1 MTSGFSGPRAPS
13 TDQPLPAA
21 GALFSA
27 LVGVDLAVA
36 LLDLEGKVQLWNPA
50 AETMTGWNAREV
62 IGQPLPWVPSNRRS
76 ELHEM
81 IEGIRGGETFHAEAL
96 EGVRNDGAS
105 VPLRVW
111 AVPILDPNGAMT
123 HALAIAEDLSAIKRV
138 HEMELFGMLHELRTA
153 NEERRRLL
161 GRLIHVQEEARRR
174 IAADVH
180 DDTIQKIVAAG
191 MRVEML
197 KRTHP
202 ELADDQQLAAAGE
215 SIAAAVARLR
225 HMVFEL
231 RPAILDTSGLAAA
244 IRWYVEE
251 HESIGLDAE
260 LRVVSKLRNEP
271 SEELRIVLF
280 RVAQE
285 ARKHARASRIEVF
298 LDEREGGVYLRV
310 SDDGVGFDP
319 ASLGDPAPGHMGL
332 VEARERIELADGR
345 WSVSS
350 ATGSGTTV
358 EAWLPSSIGRPS
370 AEGPGAPSRP
380 F

>member
-1 MTSGFSGPRAPS
+1 MTSSFSGPRAQS
-13 TDQPLPAA
+13 TDPALPAA

-27 LVGVDLAVA
+27 LVGADLAVA
-36 LLDLEGKVQLWNPA
+36 LLDLEGRVQLWNPA
-50 AETMTGWNAREV
+50 AEAVTGWSAHEV
-62 IGQPLPWVPSNRRS
+62 IGEPLPWVPPNRRS
-76 ELHEM
+76 ELQQM
-81 IEGIRGGETFHAEAL
+81 IERIRGGETFHAETL
-96 EGVRNDGAS
+96 EGWRKDGGTL
-105 VPLRVW
+105 PLRLW
-111 AVPILDPNGAMT
+111 AVPILDSTGAIT
-123 HALAIAEDLSAIKRV
+123 HALAIAEDLSATRRT
-138 HEMELFGMLHELRTA
+138 HEMELFGMLHELRTV

-202 ELADDQQLAAAGE
+202 ELADDHQLASAAD

-231 RPAILDTSGLAAA
+231 RPAMLDTSGLAAA

-260 LRVVSKLRNEP
+260 LRVVSKLANEP
-271 SEELRIVLF
+271 AEELRIVLF

-285 ARKHARASRIEVF
+285 ALTNARKHAQASSISVF

-310 SDDGVGFDP
+310 SDDGIGFD
-319 ASLGDPAPGHMGL
+319 AAVLGDPAPGHMGL

-345 WSVSS
+345 WNVSS
-350 ATGSGTTV
+350 TPGNGTKV
-358 EAWLPSSIGRPS
+358 EAWLPSSIGGASPPGRP
-370 AEGPGAPSRP
+370 
-380 F
+380 

>member
-1 MTSGFSGPRAPS
+1 MTSAFSGPGAQS
-13 TDQPLPAA
+13 TDRPLPAA

-27 LVGVDLAVA
+27 LVGVDLAIA
-36 LLDLEGKVQLWNPA
+36 LLDLEGRVQLWNPA
-50 AETMTGWNAREV
+50 AETMTGWNAHEV
-62 IGQPLPWVPSNRRS
+62 IGQPLPLVPPKRRS
-76 ELHEM
+76 ELQRMTER
-81 IEGIRGGETFHAEAL
+81 IRGGETFHAEAL
-96 EGVRNDGAS
+96 EGGRKDGAIL
-105 VPLRVW
+105 PLRLW
-111 AVPILDPNGAMT
+111 AVPVLDQDGATT
-123 HALAIAEDLSAIKRV
+123 HALAIAEDLSASTRV

-202 ELADDQQLAAAGE
+202 ELEDDQQLAVAGE

-231 RPAILDTSGLAAA
+231 RPAMLDTSGLAAA

-260 LRVVSKLRNEP
+260 LRVVSKLANEP
-271 SEELRIVLF
+271 AEELRIVLF

-285 ARKHARASRIEVF
+285 ALTNARKHARASSISVF
-298 LDEREGGVYLRV
+298 LDEREDGVYLRV

-319 ASLGDPAPGHMGL
+319 ASLEDPAPGHMGL
-332 VEARERIELADGR
+332 VEARERVELADGR
-345 WSVSS
+345 WNVSS
-350 ATGSGTTV
+350 SPGTGTTV
-358 EAWLPSSIGRPS
+358 EAWLPSSIG
-370 AEGPGAPSRP
+370 EGSTPRRS
-380 F
+380 

>member
-1 MTSGFSGPRAPS
+1 MTSPFSGPRAQS
-13 TDQPLPAA
+13 TDPPLPAA

-36 LLDLEGKVQLWNPA
+36 LLDLEGRVQLWNAA
-50 AETMTGWNAREV
+50 AEAMTGWSAHEV
-62 IGQPLPWVPSNRRS
+62 IGQPLPWVPPNRRS
-76 ELHEM
+76 ELQQM
-81 IEGIRGGETFHAEAL
+81 IDRIRGGETFHAETL
-96 EGVRNDGAS
+96 EGWRKDGS
-105 VPLRVW
+105 TLPLRLW
-111 AVPILDPNGAMT
+111 AVPILDPTGAIT
-123 HALAIAEDLSAIKRV
+123 HALAIAEDLSATRRT
-138 HEMELFGMLHELRTA
+138 HEMELFGMLHELRTV

-202 ELADDQQLAAAGE
+202 ELADDHQLASAAD

-231 RPAILDTSGLAAA
+231 RPAMLDTSGLAAA
-244 IRWYVEE
+244 IRWYIEE

-260 LRVVSKLRNEP
+260 LRVVSKLANEP
-271 SEELRIVLF
+271 TEELRIVLF

-285 ARKHARASRIEVF
+285 ALTNARKHAQASSISVF

-310 SDDGVGFDP
+310 SDDGIGFD
-319 ASLGDPAPGHMGL
+319 AAVLGDPAPGHMGL
-332 VEARERIELADGR
+332 VEARERVELADGR
-345 WSVSS
+345 WNVSS
-350 ATGSGTTV
+350 TPGTGTTV
-358 EAWLPSSIGRPS
+358 EAWLPSSIGGASPPRRP
-370 AEGPGAPSRP
+370 
-380 F
+380 

>member
-1 MTSGFSGPRAPS
+1 MTSAFSGPRAPS

-27 LVGVDLAVA
+27 LVGVDLAVG
-36 LLDLEGKVQLWNPA
+36 LLDLEGRVQLWNPA
-50 AETMTGWNAREV
+50 AEMATGWNAHEV
-62 IGQPLPWVPSNRRS
+62 IGQPLPWVPTNRRS
-76 ELHEM
+76 ELRQM
-81 IEGIRGGETFHAEAL
+81 IERIRGSQTFHAETF
-96 EGVRNDGAS
+96 EGVRKDGATL
-105 VPLRVW
+105 PLQLW
-111 AVPILDPNGAMT
+111 AAPVMDPTGAVT
-123 HALAIAEDLSAIKRV
+123 HALAIAQNLSASRRV

-197 KRTHP
+197 KRIHP
-202 ELADDQQLAAAGE
+202 ELADDQQLSAAGE

-231 RPAILDTSGLAAA
+231 RPAMLDTSGLAAA

-251 HESIGLDAE
+251 HESIGLDGE
-260 LRVVSKLRNEP
+260 LRVVNKLANEP
-271 SEELRIVLF
+271 AEELRIVLF

-285 ARKHARASRIEVF
+285 ALTNARKHARATNVSVF
-298 LDEREGGVYLRV
+298 LDEREGGVYLQV

-319 ASLGDPAPGHMGL
+319 AILGDPAPGHMGL
-332 VEARERIELADGR
+332 VEARERVELADGR
-345 WSVSS
+345 WNVSS
-350 ATGSGTTV
+350 TPGTGTTV
-358 EAWLPSSIGRPS
+358 EAWLPSSIG
-370 AEGPGAPSRP
+370 GASVPPHRS
-380 F
+380 